1 MKRFTRR
8 SGIFAEPLTST
19 PYRGAAGLRD
29 RFYLAELDEDQQVI
43 RRVSPYYGDQ
53 VSAVIAWSS
62 RRDRRTRLVREISIR
77 EIVA

>member
-8 SGIFAEPLTST
+8 SGVFAKPVNST

-29 RFYLAELDEDQQVI
+29 RFYLAVTDDDHQVI
-43 RRVSPYYGDQ
+43 RRVSCYYDDQ

-62 RRDRRTRLVREISIR
+62 RRDRRVRLVREICVR